1 LTFRF
6 VPGSE
11 SIWNNI
17 HKLPPAH
24 YLEFR
29 PGEAPVETRYWQSDV
44 NYQNGSNNHH
54 SEQQI
59 DNEFAELFL
68 DSVRLRLESSDVPV
82 GVMLSGGLDSSAVA
96 AAAIELG
103 HRNFHTFSVGFEQ
116 GGYYSELPYAKQ
128 VADHVGANYHQVV
141 IGQKEFL
148 EMLPEL
154 VYHSDE
160 PLADLAAVPL
170 LAVSH
175 LAQKNVKV
183 VLSGEG
189 SDEILAGY
197 DFDVAERRWEMVRAL
212 QRVPKPL
219 MNLLAKTSSIVSP
232 VFSERVARVAD
243 LPLPKWNHRDLRYMT
258 RYLDHA
264 EKSLLWPNGHGENS
278 DRHVA
283 ELYNAAPAT
292 DPLQQMLSV
301 YQKSWL
307 VEDLLMKADKM
318 SMAAS
323 VELRT
328 PFLDYRLVEWANRQP
343 NHVKLKR
350 TGLRT
355 YETKSIL
362 RRFCAR
368 RLPMEILTRD
378 KRGFP
383 VPVNGWLK
391 DGLSGWARDVLTGQN
406 SRMIPGFSEKTINDL
421 LLRVEQGSTDAAGK
435 VWLLIVLEFW
445 LQAWDATLN

>member
-1 LTFRF
+1 
-6 VPGSE
+6 
-11 SIWNNI
+11 
-17 HKLPPAH
+17 
-24 YLEFR
+24 
-29 PGEAPVETRYWQSDV
+29 
-44 NYQNGSNNHH
+44 
-54 SEQQI
+54 
-59 DNEFAELFL
+59 
-68 DSVRLRLESSDVPV
+68 
-82 GVMLSGGLDSSAVA
+82 
-96 AAAIELG
+96 
-103 HRNFHTFSVGFEQ
+103 
-116 GGYYSELPYAKQ
+116 
-128 VADHVGANYHQVV
+128 
-141 IGQKEFL
+141 
-148 EMLPEL
+148 MLPEL
-154 VYHSDE
+154 VYYSDE

-170 LAVSH
+170 LAVSR

-197 DFDVAERRWEMVRAL
+197 DLDVSERRWEMVRNL
-212 QRVPKPL
+212 QRVPRPL
-219 MNLLAKTSSIVSP
+219 MSLLAKSSSVVSATI
-232 VFSERVARVAD
+232 SEKAARVAQ
-243 LPLPKWNHRDLRYMT
+243 LPLAKWNQRERPHMT
-258 RYLDHA
+258 RYLDEV
-264 EKSLLWPNGHGENS
+264 EKSLLWPNGDKLNS
-278 DRHVA
+278 ERVLVD
-283 ELYNAAPAT
+283 LYEAASAT
-292 DPLQQMLSV
+292 DPLQQVLSV
-301 YQKSWL
+301 YQKGWL

-343 NHVKLKR
+343 NHVKIRR

-355 YETKSIL
+355 YQTKSIL

-368 RLPMEILTRD
+368 RLPAEILTRD

-383 VPVNGWLK
+383 VPVNGWLQ

-445 LQAWDATLN
+445 LQAWDATLK